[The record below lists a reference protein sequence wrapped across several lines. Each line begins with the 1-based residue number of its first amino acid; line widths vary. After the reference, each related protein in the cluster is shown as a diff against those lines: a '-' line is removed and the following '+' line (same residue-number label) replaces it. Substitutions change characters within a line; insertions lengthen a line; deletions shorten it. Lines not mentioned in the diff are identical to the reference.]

1 MDGKGY
7 NEWRMKTMSFPLLI
21 VAVTAFA
28 GFHCRAEVSYST
40 ILDLNQSVTGVRG
53 YDSSTVVLTGS
64 VQSGGATVGMWWLG
78 SLSSGVG
85 TTYSP
90 TPTFSGQTVT
100 TSIFYSANTA
110 LFDPTLGSNI
120 RITGS
125 YQYSESTV
133 LNHGFLYT
141 GPVSGVGG
149 TWTQIDVPGGSVGGA
164 TVENTIPHSTM
175 GDFVVGDYDL
185 QGVPASGNAFL
196 YRIST
201 QAWTILDIGG
211 TSNLTTA
218 YGIWQNGADSYT
230 IAGGSKHLGVNKAFL
245 VDYTPSTGLFT
256 HLTFFDY
263 TAVTGLTHF
272 EGITGVSGGYNV
284 VATTDSGAAYAF
296 IPRNGDS
303 TFGAAAWTAI
313 AYPGSATTTGDTV
326 YQNVAMGIYI
336 VPGSGGVR
344 SYTATVVPD
353 AAGVAVSVKKSGA
366 RATFTITNTGNI
378 TDNFNLSRVTNVA
391 NSYHGPTPAKPGKS
405 PLKITYT
412 LNGANITK
420 ALEARTATTGS
431 LDPGGSGKLV
441 EKVTANESLAFTR
454 TIKTTIKAV
463 SATDA
468 SQSDSAKVTL
478 VVKPK

>member
-1 MDGKGY
+1 MAESTGKSYG
-7 NEWRMKTMSFPLLI
+7 WRRMKALPLVI

-40 ILDLNQSVTGVRG
+40 ILDVNQSVTGVRG

-64 VQSGGATVGMWWLG
+64 LQSNGATVGMWWLG
-78 SLSSGVG
+78 SLSSGAG

-110 LFDPTLGSNI
+110 LYDPTLGSNI
-120 RITGS
+120 RVTGS

-141 GPVSGVGG
+141 GPVNGVSGA
-149 TWTQIDVPGGSVGGA
+149 WTQIDVPGSSVGGA

-185 QGVPASGNAFL
+185 QGVSASGNAFL

-201 QAWTILDIGG
+201 QAWTILNIGG

-218 YGIWQNGADSYT
+218 YGIWQNGVDSYT
-230 IAGGSKHLGVNKAFL
+230 IAGGSQYLGANKAFL

-272 EGITGVSGGYNV
+272 EGITGVAGGYNV
-284 VATTDSGAAYAF
+284 IATTDSGAAYGF
-296 IPRNGDS
+296 IPRNGDG
-303 TFGAAAWTAI
+303 TFGTAAWTAI
-313 AYPGSATTTGDTV
+313 AYPGTTTTTGDTV

-336 VPGSGGVR
+336 VQGVGVR

-366 RATFTITNTGNI
+366 KATFTITNTGNI
-378 TDNFNLSRVTNVA
+378 ADNFNLSRVINVA
-391 NSYHGPTPAKPGKS
+391 NSYNGPTPAKPGKS

-412 LNGANITK
+412 LNGANVTK

-431 LDPGGSGKLV
+431 LAPGGSAKLV
-441 EKVTANESLAFTR
+441 ETVTANESLAFTR